1 MRSEPPNDFMNDNGG
16 HISSS
21 RGQKWGA
28 RFIKAAM
35 HPRISFALPFFF
47 VLIHIFTRLL
57 FLLPG
62 IFTGMRVYKRV
73 TLNHWKIQYNKK
85 SNHHQQENELLN
97 TKQDQVEISL
107 EKENW
112 IHRIYQW
119 TSIIIIILAIV
130 VVIFSGG
137 CCLLDSCAWSPIYPP
152 ISLCKADFEVLY
164 N

>member
-1 MRSEPPNDFMNDNGG
+1 MRSKVHQSCYAFSYLSLSPSF
-16 HISSS
+16 SSWFTFL
-21 RGQKWGA
+21 RGSYSTPWHFYWNESTQDSCTESLK
-28 RFIKAAM
+28 
-35 HPRISFALPFFF
+35 
-47 VLIHIFTRLL
+47 
-57 FLLPG
+57 
-62 IFTGMRVYKRV
+62 
-73 TLNHWKIQYNKK
+73 KIQYNKK
-85 SNHHQQENELLN
+85 SNHQQQHENELLN

-119 TSIIIIILAIV
+119 TSIIIIILTIV